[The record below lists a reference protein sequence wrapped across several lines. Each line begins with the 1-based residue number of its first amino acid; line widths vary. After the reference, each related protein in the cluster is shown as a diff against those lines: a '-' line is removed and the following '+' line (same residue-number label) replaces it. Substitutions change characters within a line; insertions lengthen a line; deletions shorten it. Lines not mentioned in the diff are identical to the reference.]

1 MIQIFNNHLSNY
13 QDNFDMSSVYDQSNK
28 NQDNKLPQIINTNK
42 KLNDMMNSNKEKKA
56 AQLLKNYQILNTN
69 EIFII
74 KAKLA
79 VK

>member
-1 MIQIFNNHLSNY
+1 
-13 QDNFDMSSVYDQSNK
+13 
-28 NQDNKLPQIINTNK
+28 
-42 KLNDMMNSNKEKKA
+42 MNSNKEKKA